1 MAIMQQA
8 QVMSIL
14 VLKDF
19 RWWRW
24 RQPWPP

>member
-8 QVMSIL
+8 QGMSIL

-19 RWWRW
+19 RWWR
-24 RQPWPP
+24 